1 MLFPF
6 IYKAKRDKVK
16 LFVGFYGISLAES
29 DHHYGKK
36 AQVQKSVAGHH
47 EDLTKYLRRNG
58 YFGAVDIFRGSDM
71 SLLFWSQIR
80 NWLGMS
86 LHKVN
91 SFLTKTRKTSLY
103 QRQGLRPFAIFGLRA
118 YERHASHRPP
128 TANGRF
134 SYVESWRCHKG
145 KP

>member
-1 MLFPF
+1 MGIPPKSKHLCCTSL
-6 IYKAKRDKVK
+6 YSVYTLK
-16 LFVGFYGISLAES
+16 L
-29 DHHYGKK
+29 
-36 AQVQKSVAGHH
+36 
-47 EDLTKYLRRNG
+47 
-58 YFGAVDIFRGSDM
+58 GAVDIFRVPDM
-71 SLLFWSQIR
+71 SHLFWSQIR

-91 SFLTKTRKTSLY
+91 SFLTKTRKTSLC

>member
-58 YFGAVDIFRGSDM
+58 YFSIPG
-71 SLLFWSQIR
+71 
-80 NWLGMS
+80 
-86 LHKVN
+86 
-91 SFLTKTRKTSLY
+91 KTRRTNLCVWRRDSLRSSSLNHSEGNLENRRGQWDTGQQHTYHTSL
-103 QRQGLRPFAIFGLRA
+103 
-118 YERHASHRPP
+118 
-128 TANGRF
+128 
-134 SYVESWRCHKG
+134 
-145 KP
+145 

>member
-58 YFGAVDIFRGSDM
+58 YLSWHGQVHRINTV
-71 SLLFWSQIR
+71 LEE
-80 NWLGMS
+80 
-86 LHKVN
+86 
-91 SFLTKTRKTSLY
+91 
-103 QRQGLRPFAIFGLRA
+103 RA
-118 YERHASHRPP
+118 HEHGNFYK
-128 TANGRF
+128 N
-134 SYVESWRCHKG
+134 K
-145 KP
+145 